1 MKLLQIVT
9 FYIGTNIIGLPMSI
23 DHYVFS
29 NKSKIKTQ
37 ITTKMK
43 EYGR

>member
-9 FYIGTNIIGLPMSI
+9 FYVGTNIVGLPISI
-23 DHYVFS
+23 DHQIYL
-29 NKSKIKTQ
+29 NKSKIKTEI
-37 ITTKMK
+37 ITKTK